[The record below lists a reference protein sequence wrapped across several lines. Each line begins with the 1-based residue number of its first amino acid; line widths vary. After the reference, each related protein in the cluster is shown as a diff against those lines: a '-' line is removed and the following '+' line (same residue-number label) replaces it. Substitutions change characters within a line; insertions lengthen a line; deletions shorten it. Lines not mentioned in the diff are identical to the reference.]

1 MRKQQMLGCDG
12 RCVYSLGYTKMAHI
26 SFIWENIS
34 VSKNAAEFPYELHEF
49 LILLFRDLCP

>member
-1 MRKQQMLGCDG
+1 MLGCDG
-12 RCVYSLGYTKMAHI
+12 KCVYSLGYTKMAHI